1 MKQHGVFLAMALGVA
16 AIGCGHHGGGNELK
30 VAAAASVAPCFEEL
44 GSAFKAKTGTRVVV
58 SPSASGKLAAQI
70 IEGAPF
76 DVFASADEGW
86 VDKVLKEKKGDPSS
100 KFIYAYGR
108 LVVWSP
114 DDAPTALS
122 QLTAAKYKRIA
133 LAQPEH
139 APYGKAAVEAMEK
152 AGIWAQMKPRA
163 VFGSNVRHAYQM
175 AETRNAEV
183 AFTALSLVLNGKGH
197 YYLVPDDL
205 HAPLANAAVALNV
218 SKHPKKARAFLDF
231 VKSDAGRA
239 ILKRHGLL
247 GQGESL

>member
-1 MKQHGVFLAMALGVA
+1 MKHYGVFLAMALAGA
-16 AIGCGHHGGGNELK
+16 ATGCGHHGSSNEIK

-44 GSAFKAKTGTRVVV
+44 GTAFKAKTGTSVVV

-86 VDKVLKEKKGDPSS
+86 VDKVLGEKKGDPKT

-114 DDAPTALS
+114 DGAPTALS
-122 QLTAAKYKRIA
+122 QLTDTKYTHIA

-152 AGIWAQMKPRA
+152 AGIWAQLKPRA
-163 VFGSNVRHAYQM
+163 VYGSNVRHAYQM

-197 YYLVPDDL
+197 YYLVPDDQ
-205 HAPLANAAVALNV
+205 HKPLANAAVALNI
-218 SKHPKKARAFLDF
+218 SKHPKEARAFLDF
-231 VKSDAGRA
+231 VKSDAGRK
-239 ILKRHGLL
+239 ILRKHGLL
-247 GQGESL
+247 QQGESL